1 MKYGLIAER
10 VGHSFSAEIHKKLFG
25 YEYELKAIPSNELAD
40 FMTKRE
46 FSAINVTI
54 PYKEA
59 VIPYLDEIDKTALA
73 IGAVNTVVN
82 KNGKL
87 YGYNTD
93 LSGLIAL
100 IDKANIAIKEKKVL
114 VLGSGGTSK
123 TAEYAAKML
132 GARFVSRVSRS
143 GKDGCLTYETAIQE
157 HSDADVLINTT
168 PSGMFPNIGESAID
182 INTFTSLS
190 GVVDV
195 VYNPLRPKLVCEALS
210 KNIKAVG
217 GLYMLVAQAAFAAEK
232 FVERSVSN
240 ERIDEIFKEIYSSK
254 ENIVLVGMPGS
265 GKTTVGKLISQNLG
279 LELLDTDV
287 LITEKTGKTPDEL
300 IKTLGETAF
309 REIESEIIYEVSKL
323 QGKIIATGGG
333 AVISK
338 SNQGLLRE
346 NGRVY
351 FLDRPLKDIV
361 PTSDRP
367 LSSNR
372 EALEK
377 RYNERYPIYCACS
390 DVRIHLVNTPEA
402 CVELIKEDF
411 YK

>member
-25 YEYELKAIPSNELAD
+25 YEYELKAIPSEELES

-54 PYKEA
+54 PYKQA
-59 VIPYLDEIDKTALA
+59 VMPYLDEIDETALA

-82 KNGKL
+82 KDGKL

-100 IDKANIAIKEKKVL
+100 IKKAEIEIKDKKVL

-123 TAEYAAKML
+123 TALYAAKML
-132 GARFVSRVSRS
+132 GASFVARVSRS
-143 GKDGCLTYETAIQE
+143 GRDGCITYECAVNE
-157 HSDADVLINTT
+157 HNDADVIINTT
-168 PSGMFPNIGESAID
+168 PSGMFPNIGESAVN
-182 INTFTSLS
+182 INAFPKVS
-190 GVVDV
+190 GVVDA
-195 VYNPLRPKLVCEALS
+195 VYNPLRPKLVYDALK

-232 FVERSVSN
+232 FVGKSVEP
-240 ERIDEIFKEIYSSK
+240 ERIDEIFEELYRSK
-254 ENIVLVGMPGS
+254 QNIVLVGMPGS
-265 GKTTVGKLISQNLG
+265 GKTTVGKLLSKTIG
-279 LELLDTDV
+279 TELVDTDA
-287 LITEKTGKTPDEL
+287 LIAEKTGKTPDEL
-300 IKTLGETAF
+300 IKTLGEPAF
-309 REIESEIIYEVSKL
+309 RDIEAEAVKEASML

-333 AVISK
+333 AVLREE
-338 SNQGLLRE
+338 NHDLLHE

-351 FLDRPLKDIV
+351 FLDRPLEDIV

-367 LSSNR
+367 LSSSR
-372 EALEK
+372 EALEQ
-377 RYNERYPIYCACS
+377 RYKERYPLYCACA
-390 DVRIHLVNTPEA
+390 DVRIHSVKTPQE
-402 CVELIKEDF
+402 CLELIMEDF
-411 YK
+411 NK